1 MAPNGFELS
10 MSAKLFLKVDICYI
24 PEGRK
29 CGFQVQIV
37 LVSSYIRC
45 FVLFLLNLRLLN
57 QFLSERFGYNLN
69 AQSKSMNTTM
79 VSITQLTER
88 RVNEARQYVYVVI
101 DSSTF
106 G

>member
-1 MAPNGFELS
+1 MWFSGIDSFSLQLYS
-10 MSAKLFLKVDICYI
+10 MFCIIPVKLEI
-24 PEGRK
+24 
-29 CGFQVQIV
+29 
-37 LVSSYIRC
+37 
-45 FVLFLLNLRLLN
+45 LN

-79 VSITQLTER
+79 ASITQLTER

-101 DSSTF
+101 DSSAF